1 MGKTIN
7 IILNL
12 KDNFTAKLNA
22 VGKQTLAFKEQLKN
36 CNKAANSIDKDL
48 SKLAKTSVAVSATGV
63 AAMGAFVKSSL
74 DTYKDF
80 QQSMSNVAGILSV
93 NQTSET
99 YKQLENAAR
108 EAGKRTTKTAQ
119 ESADALSYMALAGWS
134 VEDSMNGLMPILRA
148 SEATGAD
155 LATTSD
161 LVTDSMSA
169 LGLQTNELNHY
180 LDVCAR
186 AQNKSNTT
194 LTQMQE
200 AYIGCG
206 GTFKTFGTEL
216 DESGALLG
224 IIANRGIKGSEA
236 GNKLQSTLV
245 NLTKK
250 SGESYKAMSALG
262 VSAYDSK
269 GKFKGVANTLI
280 ELNEKTKKLTEEQ
293 RNNYLTMIGGKEQLT
308 TLNAL
313 MAGLTNTLSNGNT
326 EFEEL
331 RLQLRNCDGSL
342 NNMADTMT
350 NNLNGALALTQSAT
364 DDFKIAIGQKLEPHI
379 TRLLKWFA
387 NQVPEATE
395 KTAAW
400 LDNKIP
406 RAINSC
412 KTTLDKIKPVVS
424 FTIKN
429 FSELAIAGGTVVA
442 GLKAFSIAVKV
453 ASFCDKLKDATKG
466 LTTAQKLATICQKTF
481 NTNLLAC
488 PITWV
493 VAGIATIVSGVL
505 IFKKHMEK
513 ADIAKH
519 FGDITLSA
527 EECSDIVKNVF
538 GSELI
543 EKIDAVNSATEDFK
557 QALKNTS
564 DSAKK
569 LNKLNFKLEFG
580 GNVSQEDYMATVDE
594 YVSNLQEALD
604 DAKYSLNLDVNL
616 LSSNTDFSKGF
627 LSDANGYYGRLSEQA
642 KKLVEDL
649 KAAAEDAYK
658 HNWNFDSTEAVAAI
672 MKQQAEI
679 QEKIATAQSEAKLET
694 FKLDFQAGD
703 LSKDSFQNLIDVTN
717 EELANLKETYNKA
730 RINEIAQ
737 AKLMYTD
744 GSKELANA
752 IQNANDSY
760 NQKLAELT
768 TKGLQFEN
776 DAIMGA
782 FPEISEAIKNSLNNI
797 NDIFGKDY
805 LNGLAEGSIK
815 FGESTAAI
823 F

>member
-7 IILNL
+7 TILNL

-22 VGKQTLAFKEQLKN
+22 ASKQTLAFKEQLKN

-63 AAMGAFVKSSL
+63 AAMGAFAKSSL

-412 KTTLDKIKPVVS
+412 KTALDKIKPVVS

-442 GLKAFSIAVKV
+442 GLKALSIAVKV
-453 ASFCDKLKDATKG
+453 ASFYDKLKDAMKG
-466 LTTAQKLATICQKTF
+466 LTTAQKLATICQK
-481 NTNLLAC
+481 
-488 PITWV
+488 
-493 VAGIATIVSGVL
+493 
-505 IFKKHMEK
+505 
-513 ADIAKH
+513 
-519 FGDITLSA
+519 
-527 EECSDIVKNVF
+527 
-538 GSELI
+538 
-543 EKIDAVNSATEDFK
+543 
-557 QALKNTS
+557 
-564 DSAKK
+564 
-569 LNKLNFKLEFG
+569 NF
-580 GNVSQEDYMATVDE
+580 
-594 YVSNLQEALD
+594 
-604 DAKYSLNLDVNL
+604 
-616 LSSNTDFSKGF
+616 
-627 LSDANGYYGRLSEQA
+627 
-642 KKLVEDL
+642 
-649 KAAAEDAYK
+649 
-658 HNWNFDSTEAVAAI
+658 
-672 MKQQAEI
+672 
-679 QEKIATAQSEAKLET
+679 
-694 FKLDFQAGD
+694 
-703 LSKDSFQNLIDVTN
+703 
-717 EELANLKETYNKA
+717 
-730 RINEIAQ
+730 
-737 AKLMYTD
+737 
-744 GSKELANA
+744 
-752 IQNANDSY
+752 
-760 NQKLAELT
+760 
-768 TKGLQFEN
+768 
-776 DAIMGA
+776 
-782 FPEISEAIKNSLNNI
+782 
-797 NDIFGKDY
+797 
-805 LNGLAEGSIK
+805 
-815 FGESTAAI
+815 
-823 F
+823 

>member
-1 MGKTIN
+1 MGKAIN
-7 IILNL
+7 TILNL
-12 KDNFTAKLNA
+12 TDKFTPKLSA
-22 VGKQTLAFKEQLKN
+22 AGKQTLIFKQQLKN

-63 AAMGAFVKSSL
+63 AAMGAFAKSSL

-412 KTTLDKIKPVVS
+412 KTALDKIKPVVS
-424 FTIKN
+424 FTTKN

-453 ASFCDKLKDATKG
+453 ASFYDKLKGAMKG
-466 LTTAQKLATICQKTF
+466 LTTAQKLATICQTAF
-481 NTNLLAC
+481 NTSLLAC

-543 EKIDAVNSATEDFK
+543 EKIDAANSATEDFK
-557 QALKNTS
+557 QTLKNTS
-564 DSAKK
+564 DSVKK
-569 LNKLNFKLEFG
+569 LNKLTFKLEFG
-580 GNVSQEDYMATVDE
+580 GNVSQEDYMAAVDE

-627 LSDANGYYGRLSEQA
+627 LSDANGYYR
-642 KKLVEDL
+642 
-649 KAAAEDAYK
+649 
-658 HNWNFDSTEAVAAI
+658 
-672 MKQQAEI
+672 
-679 QEKIATAQSEAKLET
+679 
-694 FKLDFQAGD
+694 
-703 LSKDSFQNLIDVTN
+703 
-717 EELANLKETYNKA
+717 
-730 RINEIAQ
+730 
-737 AKLMYTD
+737 
-744 GSKELANA
+744 
-752 IQNANDSY
+752 
-760 NQKLAELT
+760 
-768 TKGLQFEN
+768 
-776 DAIMGA
+776 
-782 FPEISEAIKNSLNNI
+782 
-797 NDIFGKDY
+797 
-805 LNGLAEGSIK
+805 
-815 FGESTAAI
+815 
-823 F
+823 

>member
-1 MGKTIN
+1 MQIRC
-7 IILNL
+7 LR
-12 KDNFTAKLNA
+12 
-22 VGKQTLAFKEQLKN
+22 
-36 CNKAANSIDKDL
+36 
-48 SKLAKTSVAVSATGV
+48 
-63 AAMGAFVKSSL
+63 
-74 DTYKDF
+74 
-80 QQSMSNVAGILSV
+80 QQ
-93 NQTSET
+93 
-99 YKQLENAAR
+99 K
-108 EAGKRTTKTAQ
+108 
-119 ESADALSYMALAGWS
+119 
-134 VEDSMNGLMPILRA
+134 
-148 SEATGAD
+148 
-155 LATTSD
+155 
-161 LVTDSMSA
+161 
-169 LGLQTNELNHY
+169 
-180 LDVCAR
+180 
-186 AQNKSNTT
+186 
-194 LTQMQE
+194 
-200 AYIGCG
+200 
-206 GTFKTFGTEL
+206 
-216 DESGALLG
+216 
-224 IIANRGIKGSEA
+224 
-236 GNKLQSTLV
+236 
-245 NLTKK
+245 
-250 SGESYKAMSALG
+250 
-262 VSAYDSK
+262 
-269 GKFKGVANTLI
+269 
-280 ELNEKTKKLTEEQ
+280 
-293 RNNYLTMIGGKEQLT
+293 
-308 TLNAL
+308 
-313 MAGLTNTLSNGNT
+313 
-326 EFEEL
+326 
-331 RLQLRNCDGSL
+331 
-342 NNMADTMT
+342 
-350 NNLNGALALTQSAT
+350 
-364 DDFKIAIGQKLEPHI
+364 
-379 TRLLKWFA
+379 
-387 NQVPEATE
+387 

-649 KAAAEDAYK
+649 KA
-658 HNWNFDSTEAVAAI
+658 
-672 MKQQAEI
+672 
-679 QEKIATAQSEAKLET
+679 LRRC
-694 FKLDFQAGD
+694 L
-703 LSKDSFQNLIDVTN
+703 
-717 EELANLKETYNKA
+717 
-730 RINEIAQ
+730 
-737 AKLMYTD
+737 
-744 GSKELANA
+744 
-752 IQNANDSY
+752 
-760 NQKLAELT
+760 
-768 TKGLQFEN
+768 
-776 DAIMGA
+776 
-782 FPEISEAIKNSLNNI
+782 
-797 NDIFGKDY
+797 
-805 LNGLAEGSIK
+805 
-815 FGESTAAI
+815 
-823 F
+823 